1 LETYLFT
8 ATSYDSEL
16 EIEAETRAR
25 NKNYLNVDKDHG
37 STQKNPSGSER
48 KPKKRKENF
57 IKKMVRKL
65 ALPNSIGKP
74 TETQCSS
81 QSNSHS
87 RQRMLW
93 QINDEQ
99 AEEPNQPKS
108 ATLPKND
115 DRRKS
120 AIIPQ
125 N

>member
-1 LETYLFT
+1 
-8 ATSYDSEL
+8 
-16 EIEAETRAR
+16 
-25 NKNYLNVDKDHG
+25 
-37 STQKNPSGSER
+37 
-48 KPKKRKENF
+48 
-57 IKKMVRKL
+57 
-65 ALPNSIGKP
+65 
-74 TETQCSS
+74 
-81 QSNSHS
+81 
-87 RQRMLW
+87 MLW